1 MTFDVAQQ
9 PGWYPDSDEPRR
21 LRWWDGTAWTG
32 AHQAHAPASRSRSQR
47 DNRTY
52 FLRRRRIR

>member
-1 MTFDVAQQ
+1 MTFDVAQR

-21 LRWWDGTAWTG
+21 LRWWDGSAWTEHTKPRPG
-32 AHQAHAPASRSRSQR
+32 IPLAQVQR

-52 FLRRRRIR
+52 FLKRRHVR